1 MVTAILYKI
10 KHLKGKN
17 THITDIKTAALVKY
31 SENFFLGMKVSY
43 FNELYE
49 IHKRIKS
56 IESSF
61 DEFRALSGADQ
72 EVGHALY
79 TPKLGW
85 DDESFY
91 REYCG
96 HCLDK
101 DNYEF
106 MKFSQKHW
114 LNLYRTS
121 TTLTG
126 KRKMKVPNWQHHS
139 KKEKKRTLKPQMKCS

>member
-1 MVTAILYKI
+1 MFDCCFGCFVPRRI

-49 IHKRIKS
+49 IHKRMGC
-56 IESSF
+56 ESSF
-61 DEFRALSGADQ
+61 DEFRALSGADPRIGTSHTQ
-72 EVGHALY
+72 V
-79 TPKLGW
+79 PGW
-85 DDESFY
+85 DGSFGWG
-91 REYCG
+91 G

-106 MKFSQKHW
+106 MKFSESPLVEFIW
-114 LNLYRTS
+114 NLNNTHR
-121 TTLTG
+121 
-126 KRKMKVPNWQHHS
+126 
-139 KKEKKRTLKPQMKCS
+139 KKENEST